1 MTLRNQQRARK
12 NQELA
17 LESQELSRKAQE
29 LSAETRQ
36 AQLFMNL
43 NNQWGTGGIRKV
55 WNEIKQW
62 EWEDY
67 EDYLIKYGDPESFEK
82 QITVASYWEAFGVY
96 VKEGLVSIRLV
107 ALFNTMAVKGFFD
120 KFLPIFKEERVREN
134 SPRICSEGE
143 YLYIKLMEYIQ
154 EHPELAT

>member
-1 MTLRNQQRARK
+1 MVEFSTILQFIQAVGIIVGVAYYIMNIENNRK
-12 NQELA
+12 NQELT

-55 WNEIKQW
+55 WNEIRLW

-67 EDYLIKYGDPESFEK
+67 EDYLEKFGDPESFEK
-82 QITVASYWEAFGVY
+82 QVTVASYWEAFGVY

-107 ALFNTMAVKGFFD
+107 ALFNTAAVKGFF
-120 KFLPIFKEERVREN
+120 
-134 SPRICSEGE
+134 
-143 YLYIKLMEYIQ
+143 
-154 EHPELAT
+154 